1 MKFKAGEWIAE
12 KLVYVAGGLLVIIV
26 LALFFYLSRESSSA
40 FDQPYTYGF
49 RIAVRP
55 LVEQPDPV
63 TGELVTDLSTDIN
76 ATLLAANP
84 EGEDGVDGKEEGV
97 LALSVGDPM
106 AEFPLATG
114 TPLVAGTLYKD
125 DWRGPQRISKTESF
139 KVHAFAMPGYAENK
153 MRLVWQP
160 DSDFVASSS
169 PFNFKLR
176 VVSAAVG
183 SLPRDWEIDL
193 SERPSGSV
201 EIPTYIAETDSDRT
215 KGYTFELTAE
225 PSKTGFI
232 ATMAGFLSTDWQPF
246 SQYPRYGFVP
256 LLLGTA
262 LMACIAMLIA
272 LPIGV
277 SAAIFLSEIAS
288 RRISEWLKPVI
299 ELLAS
304 VPTVILG
311 YIGLMI
317 VVPGIQS
324 TFGKALGMT
333 SGRSLIT
340 ASLILAL
347 LILPTIVSLTED
359 SLRGVS
365 RHLKD
370 SAHALGLTSHET
382 FKNVIFPAC
391 KAGVVAAALL
401 AFARAI
407 GETMI
412 VWMLSGGTV
421 TMPKPNLATT
431 LGSSTRGIADTVAI
445 ETTNVEFGGVHYGH
459 LFLIALVLFCLTL
472 AINLA
477 AFNLGRRRWQ

>member
-1 MKFKAGEWIAE
+1 MKFKPGEWIAE
-12 KLVYVAGGLLVIIV
+12 KLVYLAGCLLVIIV
-26 LALFFYLSRESSSA
+26 LAIFFYLGRESSSA
-40 FDQPYTYGF
+40 FDQRYTYGF

-55 LVEQPDPV
+55 LVDQPDPV
-63 TGELVTDLSTDIN
+63 TGELITDLSTDPN

-84 EGEDGVDGKEEGV
+84 EGVDGVDGKEEGV
-97 LALSVGDPM
+97 LALGVADPM
-106 AEFPLATG
+106 AEFPLGIG
-114 TPLVAGTLYKD
+114 TPLTADTLYKD
-125 DWRGPQRISKTESF
+125 DWRSPQRISKTAKF

-160 DSDFVASSS
+160 DSDFVPSSS
-169 PFNFKLR
+169 PFKFKLR
-176 VVSAAVG
+176 VLSAPPG
-183 SLPRDWEIDL
+183 SLPHNWQIDL
-193 SERPSGSV
+193 SNRTRGSV
-201 EIPTYIAETDSDRT
+201 EIPTYIAKTDSERT
-215 KGYTFELTAE
+215 KGYTFELVAE
-225 PSKTGFI
+225 PSKTGFM
-232 ATMAGFLSTDWQPF
+232 ATIGGFLSTDWQPF

-256 LLLGTA
+256 LLLGTV

-272 LPIGV
+272 LPIGL

-288 RRISEWLKPVI
+288 RRVSEWLKPVI

-317 VVPGIQS
+317 VVPGVQTTLGES
-324 TFGKALGMT
+324 LGMA
-333 SGRSLIT
+333 SGRSLMT
-340 ASLILAL
+340 ASLLLAL

-365 RHLKD
+365 RHLRE
-370 SAHALGLTSHET
+370 SGQALGLTTRET

-412 VWMLSGGTV
+412 VWMLSGGSV
-421 TMPKPNLATT
+421 NMPKANIAAT
-431 LGSSTRGIADTVAI
+431 LGSPTRGIADTIAI

-459 LFLIALVLFCLTL
+459 LFLIALVLFALTL
-472 AINLA
+472 AINLI
-477 AFNLGRRRWQ
+477 AFHFGRHRWQ